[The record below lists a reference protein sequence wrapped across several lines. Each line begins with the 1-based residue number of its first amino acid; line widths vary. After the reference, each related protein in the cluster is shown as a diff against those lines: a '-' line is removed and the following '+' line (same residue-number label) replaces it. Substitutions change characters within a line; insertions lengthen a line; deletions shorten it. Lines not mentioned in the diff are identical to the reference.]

1 MIVLEK
7 EYTLMKLIT
16 KSLRI
21 YEDLYNKIAKYSSED
36 LRSINAE
43 ILYILEKYVKE
54 RELEDNKTKEKVN
67 V

>member
-1 MIVLEK
+1 
-7 EYTLMKLIT
+7 MKLIT